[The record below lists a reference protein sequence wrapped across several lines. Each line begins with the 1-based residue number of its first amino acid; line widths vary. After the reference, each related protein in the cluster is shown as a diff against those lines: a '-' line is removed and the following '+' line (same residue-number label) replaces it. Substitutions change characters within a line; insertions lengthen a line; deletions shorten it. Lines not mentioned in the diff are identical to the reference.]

1 LEFHLLEFC
10 SGRTG
15 EENEIKIF
23 YVKKI
28 VMYFCYL
35 IGTIFRLKT
44 LNEEEIGERL
54 KIAIKEIDESRKAGF
69 F

>member
-1 LEFHLLEFC
+1 
-10 SGRTG
+10 
-15 EENEIKIF
+15 
-23 YVKKI
+23 
-28 VMYFCYL
+28 MYFCYL